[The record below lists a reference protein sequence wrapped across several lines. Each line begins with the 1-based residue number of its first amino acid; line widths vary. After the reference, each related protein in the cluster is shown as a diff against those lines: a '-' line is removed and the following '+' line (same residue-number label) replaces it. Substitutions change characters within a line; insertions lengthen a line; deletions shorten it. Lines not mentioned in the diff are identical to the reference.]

1 MSASQDP
8 LLVQRL
14 MRSLLQLN
22 RQFRYRKCDG
32 VKSSLLKILLHLG
45 RCSADG
51 TGKATVSQLSKMLQ
65 VTSPT
70 VTQQISELEHKGW
83 VKRELNLDDRR
94 VVHVMLTDAGRE
106 VLFKSRHKFMES
118 IEGLIN
124 HLGPEKSR
132 QLSDL
137 LDETF
142 RYFEHRQKHLEGEK
156 ND

>member
-1 MSASQDP
+1 MSAPKDP

-22 RQFRYRKCDG
+22 RQFRYGKCDG
-32 VKSSLLKILLHLG
+32 VKSSSLKILFHLG

-51 TGKATVSQLSKMLQ
+51 TGKATISELSKMLQ

-70 VTQQISELEHKGW
+70 VTQQISELEQKGW
-83 VKRELNLDDRR
+83 VKREINPDDRR
-94 VVHVMLTDAGRE
+94 IVHVTLTDKGRE

-118 IEGLIN
+118 IEGLIH
-124 HLGPEKSR
+124 HLGPERSR

-137 LDETF
+137 LNETF
-142 RYFEHRQKHLEGEK
+142 LYFEHRRAQLEGEK

>member
-1 MSASQDP
+1 MSERIDP

-22 RQFRYRKCDG
+22 RQFRNHKSNG
-32 VKSSLLKILLHLG
+32 MKSSSLKILLQLG

-51 TGKATVSQLSKMLQ
+51 TGKVTVSELSKMLH

-70 VTQQISELEHKGW
+70 VTQQISELEQKGW
-83 VKRELNLDDRR
+83 VKRELNPNDRR
-94 VVHVMLTDAGRE
+94 IVHVLLTEAGKE
-106 VLFKSRHKFMES
+106 ILQKSRHRLMES
-118 IEGLIN
+118 IEGLID

-142 RYFEHRQKHLEGEK
+142 FYFEHRKNHSGGEN